1 MFKKPLGSIMSGGVF
16 EVHQLRFPILHG
28 FPGPTRRDRIHAQ
41 FSCVQPWWWRVPGAG
56 GLAGFLGGLEGGGQ
70 WWWTLRSVGE
80 MKSKK
85 CFGRKDFVLA
95 FSWRYNDSMIPL
107 STWSWTVMISKP
119 PKLVRLNSVV
129 SFWKKWTMAR
139 NSCYPPF
146 ANAPELLMVQK
157 SS

>member
-1 MFKKPLGSIMSGGVF
+1 MSGGLSERYTNFGFGNLQGSPAQQGEIAFMRNFQAFSLGESV
-16 EVHQLRFPILHG
+16 EGPIFQAQG
-28 FPGPTRRDRIHAQ
+28 FWPGFFGR
-41 FSCVQPWWWRVPGAG
+41 SNGMG
-56 GLAGFLGGLEGGGQ
+56 GGGQ